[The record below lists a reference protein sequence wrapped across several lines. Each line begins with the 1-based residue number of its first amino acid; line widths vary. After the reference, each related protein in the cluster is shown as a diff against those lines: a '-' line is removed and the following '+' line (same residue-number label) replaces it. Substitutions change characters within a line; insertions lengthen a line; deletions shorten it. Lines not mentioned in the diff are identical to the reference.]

1 MNTPNNS
8 EYISPYIPNT
18 DLDRRKMLQ
27 EIGIDSIDQLF
38 KDIPNNYRNP
48 KLNLT
53 KPLSEFELK
62 KYVEELCSMNMIPGE
77 YSCFLGGGSY
87 QHHIPA
93 IVNQI
98 SSRSEYMTSYTPY
111 QPEVSQGT
119 LQTEYE
125 FQSLCCLL
133 TNMEV
138 ANAGMYDGSTALAE
152 ASLMSARINK
162 KSKIAILN
170 TVSPT
175 YIEILK
181 TYTQYQGLSIYIV
194 KENEIK
200 LEDDTT
206 CLIVQNPN
214 FYGNINDMNKF
225 SKIAHENQSL
235 LIAYTDAISLGMF
248 IPPGDYDADIAIAE
262 GQTLGVPTSFGG
274 PYVGIFTC
282 KKKYV
287 RQMPGRIV
295 GKTVDTNG
303 TTAYVLTLQ
312 TREQHIRRENATSNI
327 CTSVALIALMS
338 TIYMASLGKSGI
350 KHIAELCYQK
360 AHYAASLINKIPGY
374 SLLSDKIFFREFA
387 IKCPKTPKEI
397 NKILLKQKIIGG
409 LDISNK
415 GENLMLLSTT
425 EVNSKE
431 EIDHLVSILSKIT

>member
-1 MNTPNNS
+1 LNTPNNS

>member
-1 MNTPNNS
+1 LNIENNS
-8 EYISPYIPNT
+8 EYVSPYIPNT
-18 DLDRRKMLQ
+18 NLDRQKML
-27 EIGIDSIDQLF
+27 EIIGVKRIDDLF
-38 KDIPNNYRNP
+38 KDIPSDYLNP
-48 KLNLT
+48 NLNLAE
-53 KPLSEFELK
+53 PMSEFELK
-62 KYVEELCSMNMIPGE
+62 KYIDAICSMNIVPGE
-77 YSCFLGGGSY
+77 YSSFLGAGSY
-87 QHHIPA
+87 QHHIPS
-93 IVNQI
+93 IVNQL
-98 SSRSEYMTSYTPY
+98 STRSEYMTSYTPY

-152 ASLMSARINK
+152 AALMSARINK
-162 KSKIAILN
+162 KNKIAILD

-181 TYTQYQGLSIYIV
+181 TYTQYQGISIYIV
-194 KENEIK
+194 NENEIN
-200 LEDDTT
+200 LEEDTT

-214 FYGNINDMNKF
+214 FYGNIDDMKQF
-225 SKIAHENQSL
+225 AKIAHQNEAL
-235 LIAYTDAISLGMF
+235 LISYTDAMSLGMF
-248 IPPGDYDADIAIAE
+248 IPPGDYDADIAVSE
-262 GQTLGVPTSFGG
+262 GQTMGVPTSFGG

-282 KKKYV
+282 KKKYI

-295 GKTVDTNG
+295 GKTIDTKGN
-303 TTAYVLTLQ
+303 TAYVLTLQ

-338 TIYMASLGKSGI
+338 TIYMASLGKKGI

-360 AHYAASLINKIPGY
+360 AHYASELIKKIPGY
-374 SLLSDKIFFREFA
+374 SLLSDNIFFREFT
-387 IKCPKTPKEI
+387 IICPRSPKEI
-397 NKILLKQKIIGG
+397 NKILLKEKIIGG

-415 GENLMLLSTT
+415 IKNGMLLSFT

-431 EIDHLVSILSKIT
+431 DIDNLIKTLSKIK

>member
-18 DLDRRKMLQ
+18 DSDRRKMLQ

-38 KDIPNNYRNP
+38 KDIPDNYRNP

-235 LIAYTDAISLGMF
+235 LIAYTDAMSLGMF

-350 KHIAELCYQK
+350 KHIAELSYQK

-397 NKILLKQKIIGG
+397 NKILLEQKIIGG

>member
-1 MNTPNNS
+1 MNIENNS
-8 EYISPYIPNT
+8 EYVSPYIPNT
-18 DLDRRKMLQ
+18 NLDRQKMLKI
-27 EIGIDSIDQLF
+27 IGVKRIDDLF
-38 KDIPNNYRNP
+38 KDIPSDYLNP
-48 KLNLT
+48 NLNLAE
-53 KPLSEFELK
+53 PMSEFELK
-62 KYVEELCSMNMIPGE
+62 KYIDAICSMNIVPGE
-77 YSCFLGGGSY
+77 YSSFLGAGSY
-87 QHHIPA
+87 QHHIPS
-93 IVNQI
+93 IVNQL
-98 SSRSEYMTSYTPY
+98 STRSEYMTSYTPY

-152 ASLMSARINK
+152 AALMSARINK
-162 KSKIAILN
+162 KNKIAILD

-181 TYTQYQGLSIYIV
+181 TYTQYQGISIYIV
-194 KENEIK
+194 NENEIN
-200 LEDDTT
+200 LEEDTT

-214 FYGNINDMNKF
+214 FYGNIDDMKQF
-225 SKIAHENQSL
+225 AKIAHQNEAL
-235 LIAYTDAISLGMF
+235 LISYTDAMSLGMF
-248 IPPGDYDADIAIAE
+248 IPPGDYDADIAVSE
-262 GQTLGVPTSFGG
+262 GQTMGVPTSFGG

-282 KKKYV
+282 KKKYI

-295 GKTVDTNG
+295 GKTIDTKGN
-303 TTAYVLTLQ
+303 TAYVLTLQ

-338 TIYMASLGKSGI
+338 TIYMASLGKKGI

-360 AHYAASLINKIPGY
+360 AHYASELIKKIPGY
-374 SLLSDKIFFREFA
+374 SLLSDNIFFREFT
-387 IKCPKTPKEI
+387 IICPRSPKEI
-397 NKILLKQKIIGG
+397 NKILLKEKIIGG

-415 GENLMLLSTT
+415 IKNGMLLSFT

-431 EIDHLVSILSKIT
+431 DIDNLIKTLSKIK

>member
-1 MNTPNNS
+1 MNIENNS
-8 EYISPYIPNT
+8 EYVSPYIPNT
-18 DLDRRKMLQ
+18 NLDRQKML
-27 EIGIDSIDQLF
+27 EIIGVKRIDDLF
-38 KDIPNNYRNP
+38 KDIPSDYLNP
-48 KLNLT
+48 NLNLAE
-53 KPLSEFELK
+53 PMSEFELK
-62 KYVEELCSMNMIPGE
+62 KYIDAICSMNIVPGE
-77 YSCFLGGGSY
+77 YSSFLGAGSY
-87 QHHIPA
+87 QHHIPS
-93 IVNQI
+93 IVNQL
-98 SSRSEYMTSYTPY
+98 STRSEYMTSYTPY

-152 ASLMSARINK
+152 AALMSARINK
-162 KSKIAILN
+162 KNKIAILD

-181 TYTQYQGLSIYIV
+181 TYTQYQGIYIYIV
-194 KENEIK
+194 NENEIN
-200 LEDDTT
+200 LEEDTT

-214 FYGNINDMNKF
+214 FYGNIDDMKQF
-225 SKIAHENQSL
+225 AKIAHQNEAL
-235 LIAYTDAISLGMF
+235 LISYTDAMSLGMF
-248 IPPGDYDADIAIAE
+248 IPPGDYDADIAVSE
-262 GQTLGVPTSFGG
+262 GQTMGVPTSFGG

-282 KKKYV
+282 KKKYI

-295 GKTVDTNG
+295 GKTIDTKGN
-303 TTAYVLTLQ
+303 TAYVLTLQ

-338 TIYMASLGKSGI
+338 TIYMASLGKKGI

-360 AHYAASLINKIPGY
+360 AHYASELIKKIPGY
-374 SLLSDKIFFREFA
+374 SLLSDNIFFREFT
-387 IKCPKTPKEI
+387 IICPRSPKEI
-397 NKILLKQKIIGG
+397 NKILLKEKIIGG

-415 GENLMLLSTT
+415 IKNGMLLSFT

-431 EIDHLVSILSKIT
+431 DIDNLIKTLSKIK

>member
-1 MNTPNNS
+1 MNTH
-8 EYISPYIPNT
+8 EDLGYISPYIPNT
-18 DLDRRKMLQ
+18 DLDRKNMLNK
-27 EIGIDSIDQLF
+27 IGVSSIDELF
-38 KDIPNNYRNP
+38 KDIPDKYRNP
-48 KLNLT
+48 NLNLT

-62 KYVEELCSMNMIPGE
+62 KYIDEICSMNIVPGD

-93 IVNQI
+93 IVNQL
-98 SSRSEYMTSYTPY
+98 STRSEYMTSYTPY

-138 ANAGMYDGSTALAE
+138 ANAGMYDGSTSLAE
-152 ASLMSARINK
+152 AALMSARINK

-181 TYTQYQGLSIYIV
+181 TYTQYQGLSIYMIE
-194 KENEIK
+194 ENQTK

-214 FYGNINDMNKF
+214 FYGNIDDMNKF
-225 SKIAHENQSL
+225 ADIAHKHEAL
-235 LIAYTDAISLGMF
+235 LVAYTDAMSLGMF
-248 IPPGDYDADIAIAE
+248 IPPGDYDADIAVAE

-282 KKKYV
+282 KKKYI

-295 GKTVDTNG
+295 GATEDTKGN
-303 TTAYVLTLQ
+303 TAYVLTLQ

-360 AHYAASLINKIPGY
+360 AHYASNLINKIPGY
-374 SLLSDKIFFREFA
+374 SLLSDKVFFREFG
-387 IKCPKTPKEI
+387 IICPRPPKEI
-397 NKILLKQKIIGG
+397 NKILLEKKIIGG
-409 LDISNK
+409 LDISDK
-415 GENLMLLSTT
+415 VENGMLISIT
-425 EVNSKE
+425 ELNSKE
-431 EIDHLVSILSKIT
+431 EIDLLVSALSEIK

>member
-1 MNTPNNS
+1 MNTINNS
-8 EYISPYIPNT
+8 KYISPYIPNT
-18 DLDRRKMLQ
+18 DLDRQKMLQ
-27 EIGIDSIDQLF
+27 EIGINTIDELF
-38 KDIPNNYRNP
+38 KDIPANYRNP

-235 LIAYTDAISLGMF
+235 LIAYTDAMSLGMF
-248 IPPGDYDADIAIAE
+248 IPPGDYDADIAVAE

-282 KKKYV
+282 KKKYI

-295 GKTVDTNG
+295 GKTVDTKG

-350 KHIAELCYQK
+350 KHIAELSYQK

-397 NKILLKQKIIGG
+397 NKILLEQKIIGG

-431 EIDHLVSILSKIT
+431 DIDHLVSILSKIT